1 MTKKSSLP
9 TWPALQ
15 ELIENEGQVTLG
27 YVHPIPCVAV
37 ASDAHNMIAAIKR
50 KRGESLIDL
59 LNRLDTA
66 VALSEEDG
74 STVDEINN

>member
-27 YVHPIPCVAV
+27 YVRKLPPL
-37 ASDAHNMIAAIKR
+37 AHKR
-50 KRGESLIDL
+50 
-59 LNRLDTA
+59 
-66 VALSEEDG
+66 
-74 STVDEINN
+74 

>member
-9 TWPALQ
+9 NWPALQ
-15 ELIENEGQVTLG
+15 ELIDNEGQVTLG
-27 YVHPIPCVAV
+27 YVDPIPCVAV
-37 ASDAHNMIAAIKR
+37 ASNSHDMLAALKR